1 MRVFTLP
8 RFISTIGD
16 DEARKALSEFSV
28 ERNLDVQRFIR
39 ESAIPYQK
47 AHNSRAY
54 LLVDDSYKL
63 KGYFTLSL
71 ACMRILEGISN
82 SLKRKMRGFGRNS
95 ASTVP
100 CFLLGQLAREDST
113 PKEKLCFADILSLGI
128 NFVTQ
133 TQELIGGR
141 FISLDCT
148 DELVS
153 LYESNGFQK
162 INKTDDLNQMIM
174 FIA

>member
-1 MRVFTLP
+1 MRVVTLFELMQ
-8 RFISTIGD
+8 RLG
-16 DEARKALSEFSV
+16 EEKALGALASFSV
-28 ERNLDVQRFIR
+28 RRNTDVQRFIR
-39 ESAIPYQK
+39 ENAIPYQK
-47 AHNSRAY
+47 NHNSRAY
-54 LLVDDSYKL
+54 LLVDDSYNL

-71 ACMRILEGISN
+71 ACMRIPEGISN

-113 PKEKLCFADILSLGI
+113 PKGMFSFADIVDM
-128 NFVTQ
+128 VTGYALHV
-133 TQELIGGR
+133 QEYVGGR

-153 LYESNGFQK
+153 LYESNGFQR

>member
-16 DEARKALSEFSV
+16 YEARKALSEFSV

-71 ACMRILEGISN
+71 ACMRIPEGISN

-113 PKEKLCFADILSLGI
+113 PKGMFSLADIVDM
-128 NFVTQ
+128 VTGYALHV
-133 TQELIGGR
+133 QEYVGGR

>member
-1 MRVFTLP
+1 
-8 RFISTIGD
+8 
-16 DEARKALSEFSV
+16 
-28 ERNLDVQRFIR
+28 
-39 ESAIPYQK
+39 
-47 AHNSRAY
+47 
-54 LLVDDSYKL
+54 
-63 KGYFTLSL
+63 
-71 ACMRILEGISN
+71 MRIPEGISN

-100 CFLLGQLAREDST
+100 CFLIGQLAREDST
-113 PKEKLCFADILSLGI
+113 PKENLGLADILSLGI

>member
-8 RFISTIGD
+8 RFISTLGD
-16 DEARKALSEFSV
+16 EEARKALSEFSA

-54 LLVDDSYKL
+54 LLVDDSYRL

-71 ACMRILEGISN
+71 ACMRIPEGISN

-100 CFLLGQLAREDST
+100 GERRR
-113 PKEKLCFADILSLGI
+113 K
-128 NFVTQ
+128 
-133 TQELIGGR
+133 
-141 FISLDCT
+141 
-148 DELVS
+148 
-153 LYESNGFQK
+153 
-162 INKTDDLNQMIM
+162 
-174 FIA
+174 

>member
-16 DEARKALSEFSV
+16 EEARKALSEFSV

-39 ESAIPYQK
+39 ECAIPYQK

-54 LLVDDSYKL
+54 LLVDDSYRL

-71 ACMRILEGISN
+71 ACMRIPEGISN

-100 CFLLGQLAREDST
+100 CFLLGQLAREDSS
-113 PKEKLCFADILSLGI
+113 PKEKLCLADILSLGI

-148 DELVS
+148 DELVG

>member
-1 MRVFTLP
+1 MDVFTIPDL
-8 RFISTIGD
+8 ISIMG
-16 DEARKALSEFSV
+16 ESKLKEALSEFSV
-28 ERNLDVQRFIR
+28 KRNPDVQRFIR
-39 ESAIPYQK
+39 ENAFPYQSN
-47 AHNSRAY
+47 HNARTY
-54 LLVDDSYKL
+54 IIVDDSYKP

-71 ACMRILEGISN
+71 ACMRIPEGISN

-113 PKEKLCFADILSLGI
+113 PKGMFSLADIVDM
-128 NFVTQ
+128 VTGYALHV
-133 TQELIGGR
+133 QEYVGGR

-153 LYESNGFQK
+153 LYESNGFQR

>member
-1 MRVFTLP
+1 MRVVTLFELMQ
-8 RFISTIGD
+8 RLG
-16 DEARKALSEFSV
+16 EEKALEALASFSV
-28 ERNLDVQRFIR
+28 KRNTDVQRFIR
-39 ESAIPYQK
+39 ENAIPYQK

-54 LLVDDSYKL
+54 LLVDDSYRL

-71 ACMRILEGISN
+71 ACMRIPEGISN

-100 CFLLGQLAREDST
+100 CFLIGQLAREDST
-113 PKEKLCFADILSLGI
+113 PKENLGLADILSLGI

-153 LYESNGFQK
+153 LYESNVFQK